1 MEKDFICANFA
12 HMGADNQTY
21 NSSLYKRQA
30 LRYGVKSGVFGHGV
44 VDFVAAVGKFIA
56 FPTARRIQS
65 CFV

>member
-30 LRYGVKSGVFGHGV
+30 LRYGVKSGVLGHGV
-44 VDFVAAVGKFIA
+44 VVLGRGLGYI
-56 FPTARRIQS
+56 
-65 CFV
+65 